1 MKAVPKKQALGD
13 LGEVMANTAFQQI
26 GWAPLVKIQQ
36 DIGDDYMTFARVHPL
51 VDDPDFPWDLS
62 APVFV
67 QVKSSATEYLV
78 SKDSHN
84 GREGWW
90 HKEAD
95 TDHLDHWLRFDSPY
109 VLVLQDTAGPTT
121 YWAGITAESVVTTG
135 KGRKIFIPADQRVED
150 SSLDLLN
157 AFATKGRLDSLEG
170 AVWAGGMSNLGP
182 SDRLRNAL
190 IMPRLV
196 APHPN
201 RSTASIDFEPAV
213 ALLLQNRSRELAYMA
228 RKGLCPP
235 KADWRD
241 HKLWGW
247 RFVAILSELLDTGSS
262 DSIDE
267 LVQQA
272 RTPFERDACKVVQA
286 CAAYVGGEAALA
298 LKCLEPSR
306 NSKPTDRGWIL
317 AQRAWMH
324 LEHDR
329 PNEAVKCAEDA
340 LLALRALDGDRSVSA
355 IRGGCAA
362 VLFAASGASRS
373 NIEQTVTAQDNA
385 ASWWRTQ
392 AIGHALADDLA
403 NRFRNWAAHSPDN
416 GSEETH
422 SALQV
427 AGWNAAFSANW
438 GSWRHIA
445 VQSAQHLLI
454 AAASRED
461 VETALSRLVF
471 CGARSEAK
479 EATQRVWTLGPVS
492 ALQRLVGTL
501 AAEQWPRRSEGS
513 VMAVFAQAGDLL
525 TPAEADQAVMR
536 IIDLVAK
543 EGSVRVFAGGWTD
556 RWSEMDS
563 ALVRLLSAG
572 GATAHA
578 ACAQLI
584 VDNFGLDSGIRVD
597 SQIDLASRLDLSKLA
612 ECAIESLCHAPD
624 EWSESDQV
632 HFWGVLAGQTKLAE
646 ANLRLLATSG
656 SAMASRALIAANVFE
671 LSDWVALGKAAR
683 GRVVEM
689 IKDATGSN
697 GIVKYSGYVDDQ
709 LHDLTLCAFHTSN
722 NRSWKVVTDALSLG
736 KLPED
741 QLLDTVDFLIQHF
754 DELPQHV
761 RARLRKTAP
770 SLSGINLP
778 MGPKTELEASVVAL
792 QIVAGALNETQALD
806 AMLRLRRNSPEAFS
820 KYLSIWNGPH
830 RISFLLSMAFD
841 DDTEVRAR
849 ATYQLLRL
857 RRSSSENATDIDRL
871 ILFALEEDQ
880 GCLVALA
887 AANGLGGSSEEDQSL
902 MLDLLRT
909 HPSSIV
915 RKALSQT

>member
-1 MKAVPKKQALGD
+1 
-13 LGEVMANTAFQQI
+13 
-26 GWAPLVKIQQ
+26 
-36 DIGDDYMTFARVHPL
+36 
-51 VDDPDFPWDLS
+51 
-62 APVFV
+62 
-67 QVKSSATEYLV
+67 
-78 SKDSHN
+78 
-84 GREGWW
+84 
-90 HKEAD
+90 
-95 TDHLDHWLRFDSPY
+95 
-109 VLVLQDTAGPTT
+109 
-121 YWAGITAESVVTTG
+121 
-135 KGRKIFIPADQRVED
+135 
-150 SSLDLLN
+150 
-157 AFATKGRLDSLEG
+157 
-170 AVWAGGMSNLGP
+170 
-182 SDRLRNAL
+182 
-190 IMPRLV
+190 
-196 APHPN
+196 
-201 RSTASIDFEPAV
+201 
-213 ALLLQNRSRELAYMA
+213 
-228 RKGLCPP
+228 
-235 KADWRD
+235 
-241 HKLWGW
+241 
-247 RFVAILSELLDTGSS
+247 
-262 DSIDE
+262 
-267 LVQQA
+267 
-272 RTPFERDACKVVQA
+272 
-286 CAAYVGGEAALA
+286 
-298 LKCLEPSR
+298 
-306 NSKPTDRGWIL
+306 
-317 AQRAWMH
+317 
-324 LEHDR
+324 
-329 PNEAVKCAEDA
+329 
-340 LLALRALDGDRSVSA
+340 
-355 IRGGCAA
+355 
-362 VLFAASGASRS
+362 
-373 NIEQTVTAQDNA
+373 
-385 ASWWRTQ
+385 
-392 AIGHALADDLA
+392 
-403 NRFRNWAAHSPDN
+403 
-416 GSEETH
+416 
-422 SALQV
+422 
-427 AGWNAAFSANW
+427 
-438 GSWRHIA
+438 
-445 VQSAQHLLI
+445 
-454 AAASRED
+454 
-461 VETALSRLVF
+461 
-471 CGARSEAK
+471 
-479 EATQRVWTLGPVS
+479 
-492 ALQRLVGTL
+492 
-501 AAEQWPRRSEGS
+501 
-513 VMAVFAQAGDLL
+513 
-525 TPAEADQAVMR
+525 
-536 IIDLVAK
+536 
-543 EGSVRVFAGGWTD
+543 
-556 RWSEMDS
+556 
-563 ALVRLLSAG
+563 
-572 GATAHA
+572 
-578 ACAQLI
+578 
-584 VDNFGLDSGIRVD
+584 
-597 SQIDLASRLDLSKLA
+597 LSKLA